1 MKNISGDTKREN
13 INITTEE
20 PLKEIQDMSA
30 VSGLR
35 QLLKSNKSDYV
46 DESVTQYL
54 RMRNALENPKVI
66 L

>member
-1 MKNISGDTKREN
+1 MKISGDTKREN
-13 INITTEE
+13 MNIAREE
-20 PLKEIQDMSA
+20 PLKEMQDMSA
-30 VSGLR
+30 VGGLR

-54 RMRNALENPKVI
+54 RMRDAVEDAKVI